1 MRKLLTLQ
9 MLVLFFFSVQA
20 KGKILPIEGKAV
32 ILITS
37 VDCGFCLKNTGFY
50 NQLSQQ
56 YKGKIPF
63 IALYESSAKKV
74 RELPERYPGKDVE
87 LKDWEVNYSAR
98 RIYLKLVEY
107 ETYPQLLFI
116 NNGRVESSFIGTID
130 SVKNEINKHLPRFVG
145 KGED

>member
-1 MRKLLTLQ
+1 MRTLLILQ
-9 MLVLFFFSVQA
+9 ILVLSFFSVQA
-20 KGKILPIEGKAV
+20 KDKVIPVKGKAV
-32 ILITS
+32 VLITS
-37 VDCGFCLKNTGFY
+37 ADCGFCLKNTGFY

-63 IALYESSAKKV
+63 IALYENSAKKV
-74 RELPERYPGKDVE
+74 RKLPELYPGRDVE
-87 LKDWEVNYSAR
+87 LKGWDVNYSAR
-98 RIYLKLVEY
+98 RIYIELVEY

-116 NNGRVESSFIGTID
+116 NNGSVESSFIGTID